1 MHSVSYT
8 LYLKEHCLNKYP
20 DHHTTDYEPDQPTE
34 QQTYERSEASRKS
47 LPCFLARD
55 QLKRNGKQE
64 GKYDDQIEIDLFKA
78 CQNRIQNRRSE
89 DEWNTREH
97 RQNDPRQPDDHDYQY
112 YDKQ

>member
-55 QLKRNGKQE
+55 QLKRKGKQE
-64 GKYDDQIEIDLFKA
+64 GKYDDPQDTEPYA
-78 CQNRIQNRRSE
+78 
-89 DEWNTREH
+89 
-97 RQNDPRQPDDHDYQY
+97 
-112 YDKQ
+112 DKQTDHRSNSTGSTTAHFSN